1 MILEAIEKVLASH
14 CTGAEIRR
22 IEAGGD
28 ASPLWQAMKEA
39 GFLDL
44 CLPEEH
50 GGAALHMNEFFA
62 VLQCLGRFAMPL
74 PLAHTMVARAIVGGA
89 ANMPEGMVTLIGR
102 LRLLGNGSLA
112 SPFTPYG
119 AVADFALA
127 NHEGDLCLL
136 PCAQARRAAVSDPRH
151 FAAGLTWDKPRPLLR
166 LAGAGSAVEPFA
178 AAMTAALLSGAM
190 QRSFDMALEHCN
202 HRVQFGKALAKFQA
216 IQQQLSVMAEHVL
229 AGAIAAES
237 AFPAGSSVPT
247 LLSSAIAKSRTSE
260 AAALVAGIAHA
271 VHGAMGITD
280 ECDLG
285 LVTRRLHEWRISY
298 GAEDYW
304 NRIIGTSVLSGSGSL
319 AEFVRA
325 I

>member
-1 MILEAIEKVLASH
+1 MILEAIDKVLASH

-22 IEAGGD
+22 IEEGGD
-28 ASPLWQAMKEA
+28 PAPLWLAMQDA

-44 CLPEEH
+44 CLPEDR
-50 GGAALHMNEFFA
+50 GGAALSISELFA

-89 ANMPEGMVTLIGR
+89 ANMPVGMVTLVGQ
-102 LRLLGNGSLA
+102 LRLLGDGAVA

-119 AVADFALA
+119 EVADFALA
-127 NHEGDLCLL
+127 NHEGDLWLL
-136 PCAQARRAAVSDPRH
+136 PCAQARRAPVGDARH

-166 LAGAGSAVEPFA
+166 LAGAGGAVEPFA

-190 QRSFDMALEHCN
+190 QRSFDMALEYCN
-202 HRVQFGKALAKFQA
+202 QRIQFGKALSKFQA
-216 IQQQLSVMAEHVL
+216 IQQQLSIMAEHVL

-247 LLSSAIAKSRTSE
+247 LLSSAVAKSRTSE

-285 LVTRRLHEWRISY
+285 LVTRRLHDWRISY

-304 NRIIGTSVLSGSGSL
+304 NRSIGASVLSGSGSL
-319 AEFVRA
+319 AEFVRE